1 MTQWLP
7 GDIVARRKGFLM
19 HQGVVLRDGK
29 VLHNTPLRG
38 EHVTTESE
46 FRRGKRIRVRRLDEA
61 QRSSALRYAE
71 QGARRSYN
79 VFTNNCEHTVTR
91 AAGGRAESPQL
102 TTLAVGVGAAAVAFA
117 LTRHPLVAAA
127 GYALGRRVAKRL
139 TGSAQD
145 GPDGSSSMERRR

>member
-1 MTQWLP
+1 
-7 GDIVARRKGFLM
+7 M

-38 EHVTTESE
+38 EHVSTEAE
-46 FRRGKRIRVRRLDEA
+46 FRRGKPMRVRRLGQT

-71 QGARRSYN
+71 QGERRGYN

-91 AAGGRAESPQL
+91 AAGGPAESPQL
-102 TTLAVGVGAAAVAFA
+102 ATLVAGLGAAAVAFA

-127 GYALGRRVAKRL
+127 GYALGRRVARRL
-139 TGSAQD
+139 TGRVQD
-145 GPDGSSSMERRR
+145 GPDGSRTMERT

>member
-1 MTQWLP
+1 MTHWLP

-38 EHVTTESE
+38 EHVSTEAE
-46 FRRGKRIRVRRLDEA
+46 FRRGKPLRVRRLDQA
-61 QRSSALRYAE
+61 RRSSALRYAE
-71 QGARRSYN
+71 QGERRGYN

-91 AAGGRAESPQL
+91 AAGGPAESPQL
-102 TTLAVGVGAAAVAFA
+102 ATLVAGVGAAAVAFA

-127 GYALGRRVAKRL
+127 GYALGRRVARRL
-139 TGSAQD
+139 TGGVQD
-145 GPDGSSSMERRR
+145 GPDGSRTMERT

>member
-1 MTQWLP
+1 MTHWLP
-7 GDIVARRKGFLM
+7 GDIVARRKGFVM

-38 EHVTTESE
+38 EHVSTEAD
-46 FRRGKRIRVRRLDEA
+46 FRRGKPMRVRRLDQA

-71 QGARRSYN
+71 QGERRGYN

-91 AAGGRAESPQL
+91 AAGGPVESPQL
-102 TTLAVGVGAAAVAFA
+102 ATLVAGVGAAAVAFA

-127 GYALGRRVAKRL
+127 GYALGRRVARRL
-139 TGSAQD
+139 TGRVQD
-145 GPDGSSSMERRR
+145 GPDGSRTMERT

>member
-1 MTQWLP
+1 MTHWLP

-38 EHVTTESE
+38 EHVSTEAD
-46 FRRGKRIRVRRLDEA
+46 FRRGKPLRVRRLDQA
-61 QRSSALRYAE
+61 RRSSALRYAE
-71 QGARRSYN
+71 QGERRGYN

-91 AAGGRAESPQL
+91 AAGGPVESPQL
-102 TTLAVGVGAAAVAFA
+102 ATLVAGVGAAAVAFA

-127 GYALGRRVAKRL
+127 GYALGRRVARRL
-139 TGSAQD
+139 TGRVQD
-145 GPDGSSSMERRR
+145 GPDGSRTMERT